1 MEKVGAIARRS
12 HLRLAHD
19 ENDAKPREE
28 AAAVRGAYVGRA
40 FPCGVCGRDVGRNVW
55 AHDEC
60 AEQQRQ
66 EALRRELADARASIP
81 SDYAWATFDAR
92 EIGERVKPRKACLV
106 TAKAWAD
113 GVRML
118 TLTGPSGAGKTSLA
132 CAMLRATIDSGARGV
147 ETSRFVR
154 SWELAKARS
163 EHALGRGEA
172 PLVTLAL
179 RAHTLVIDELGEEL
193 RSSSRL
199 VRGDTAIR
207 DVLHERQA
215 AGRRT
220 IITTYL
226 SRDEIAATYGAG
238 IARRLDERGLVIE
251 LGGEA

>member
-12 HLRLAHD
+12 HLRLVHD
-19 ENDAKPREE
+19 ENAKPRED
-28 AAAVRGAYVGRA
+28 AATVHCVYAGRV

-81 SDYAWATFDAR
+81 SDYAWATFDAP
-92 EIGERVKPRKACLV
+92 EIGRRVTP
-106 TAKAWAD
+106 AKALLIAAGAWAENE
-113 GVRML
+113 RML

-132 CAMLRATIDSGARGV
+132 CAMLRATIDSGWRGV

-193 RSSSRL
+193 RSSSKL

-207 DVLHERQA
+207 DVLHQRQA
-215 AGRRT
+215 EGRRT
-220 IITTYL
+220 IVTTYL
-226 SRDEIAATYGAG
+226 SIDEIAEAYGAG
-238 IARRLDERGLVIE
+238 IARRLHERGIVIE
-251 LGGEA
+251 LGGAA